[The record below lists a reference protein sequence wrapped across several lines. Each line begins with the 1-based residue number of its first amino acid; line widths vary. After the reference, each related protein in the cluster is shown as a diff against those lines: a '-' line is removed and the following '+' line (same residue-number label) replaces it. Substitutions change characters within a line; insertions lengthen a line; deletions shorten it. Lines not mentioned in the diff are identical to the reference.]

1 MNHKY
6 ISHFSIHVS
15 DNSEKLTTMEREMLQ
30 SLLKNKNSF
39 TIDDFTIINIAE
51 KLNVSTTS
59 LHRLS
64 KKLGYSSFTFLKK
77 DFFTGNY
84 DESDEEEEYNY
95 LHMIEDTYQIASSC
109 ITEKMLKA
117 MYEAKKITIYGM
129 GMSRYISKIFQIKLS
144 LLNIPSEQYDDSRF
158 MKLSTQILEPKK
170 DMIFVL
176 SRSGC
181 TTELIDVLTEANQR
195 NIESILVTE
204 SKDTV
209 LEKLATYVVYTSH
222 AMDRNDNVDT
232 RMNAHIA
239 MDLIVD
245 AFLRYKKEINK

>member
-15 DNSEKLTTMEREMLQ
+15 DNSESLTTMEREMLQ

-39 TIDDFTIINIAE
+39 TIDDFTIVNVAE

-77 DFFTGNY
+77 DFFTENY
-84 DESDEEEEYNY
+84 DESDDEEEYNY
-95 LHMIEDTYQIASSC
+95 LHMMNDTYQIASSC
-109 ITEKMLKA
+109 ITDKMLKA
-117 MYEAKKITIYGM
+117 MYKAQKITIYGM

-170 DMIFVL
+170 DIIFIL

-222 AMDRNDNVDT
+222 AKDRNDNVDT